1 MARFTSFTLRK
12 IRFAFDL
19 ATVDLFVENVAAFA
33 AKPFFQ
39 HDVGH
44 GMVNT
49 LPAFSDVQNF
59 LCLVIIRV
67 ARRAIGDGVYI
78 LDDLVLDFHMTLV
91 AFDFVLENMHRVHE
105 VCVLIFIEPLLFP
118 VAFVTVLPWDFPI
131 SKNGVAVAFV
141 TREAIVK
148 NQGVVITRR
157 LGAHKGFLCVAVVA
171 VIDLRIMLAF
181 FEMTDETG
189 ALGDSDVFSLHDLR
203 VTASALEL
211 FPSFEI
217 FEMYFVVE
225 SDLVEQHLTFQ
236 EPFFVATFPQA
247 TVVPDLCPGFGFD
260 IEFCP
265 VAA

>member
-19 ATVDLFVENVAAFA
+19 ATIDLFVKNMAAFA

-39 HDVGH
+39 HDVRH

-49 LPAFSDVQNF
+49 LPAFSDVQDF
-59 LCLVIIRV
+59 LGLVIIRV

-78 LDDLVLDFHMTLV
+78 LDDLVLDFHVTLITLDLV
-91 AFDFVLENMHRVHE
+91 FVNMHRMHE

-118 VAFVTVLPWDFPI
+118 VAFVAVFPWDFPI

-157 LGAHKGFLCVAVVA
+157 LGPHKGFLCVAVVA
-171 VIDLRIMLAF
+171 VIDLGIMFAF

-189 ALGDSDVFSLHDLR
+189 ALGDRDVFPLDDLGM
-203 VTASALEL
+203 AACALKL
-211 FPSFEI
+211 FPSFEVLK
-217 FEMYFVVE
+217 MDLMVKC
-225 SDLVEQHLTFQ
+225 DLVEQHLTLQ